1 MTAVSK
7 RPERTAWTRQS
18 YGARCLVTPRV
29 MGQSGVVQLRLI
41 FVDGILT
48 RDPRETLPVKLFRE
62 IVMRYSVRM
71 FAVTVMR
78 TLVAGANT
86 PRKTAIVCTTLML
99 FSVFSENSAQ
109 AQSRTTLRNDFSF
122 ELLGKA
128 VLYSFSYQRMVSPA
142 VGLQAGLAALGG
154 SAVDATIVFVPVGVK
169 FYLVPKDGAP
179 FLTGG
184 IVGLTGSADSGPI
197 ETATYGYA
205 GLGFEYR
212 AIGGFL
218 FRFSAYALIASG
230 EFFIW
235 PGLTFGYAF

>member
-1 MTAVSK
+1 M
-7 RPERTAWTRQS
+7 
-18 YGARCLVTPRV
+18 
-29 MGQSGVVQLRLI
+29 
-41 FVDGILT
+41 
-48 RDPRETLPVKLFRE
+48 RETLPAKLFLE

-71 FAVTVMR
+71 LAVTAMR
-78 TLVAGANT
+78 TLVSGMSMSG
-86 PRKTAIVCTTLML
+86 KTVIVCTTLML
-99 FSVFSENSAQ
+99 FSVFSENPAQ
-109 AQSRTTLRNDFSF
+109 AQSRTTLRNDFGV

-128 VLYSFSYQRMVSPA
+128 VLYSFSYQRMVTSA
-142 VGLQAGLAALGG
+142 VGLQAGIAALGG
-154 SAVDATIVFVPVGVK
+154 SAVGATVVFVPVGVK
-169 FYLVPKDGAP
+169 LYLVPKNGSP

-212 AIGGFL
+212 AIGGFI

-235 PGLTFGYAF
+235 PGLTFGYAY